1 MELPRASTKI
11 AKKSK
16 ELTAGPIIVCVPTFK
31 KRNISFFKRDHN
43 DRKFDE
49 FINIV
54 YLIIIFYQN

>member
-1 MELPRASTKI
+1 TKI